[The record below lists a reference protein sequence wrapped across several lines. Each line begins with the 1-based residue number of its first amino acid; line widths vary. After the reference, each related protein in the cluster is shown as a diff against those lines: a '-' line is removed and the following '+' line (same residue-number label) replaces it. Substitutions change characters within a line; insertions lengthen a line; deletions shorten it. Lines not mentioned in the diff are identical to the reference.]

1 MISWNWGWS
10 ISWNWSR
17 GWGIGWSW
25 SIGWGWGIG
34 WSRCV
39 VSILVV
45 LDETLVRAGHPLVLD
60 IGVVLLVLVHEVVH
74 DLNPAV
80 RELHTV
86 LAWVTGKS

>member
-17 GWGIGWSW
+17 GRGIGWS
-25 SIGWGWGIG
+25 GDIG

-39 VSILVV
+39 VSILMV

-86 LAWVTGKS
+86 LAWMTGKS